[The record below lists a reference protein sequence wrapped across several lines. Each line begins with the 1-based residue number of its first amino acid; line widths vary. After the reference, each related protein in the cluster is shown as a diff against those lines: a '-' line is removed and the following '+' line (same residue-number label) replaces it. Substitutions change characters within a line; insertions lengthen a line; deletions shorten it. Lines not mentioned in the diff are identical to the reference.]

1 VEADYSHDEY
11 EDVPLGGGLY
21 ASYADE
27 PALESEG
34 YDLGPTTA
42 ASKPW
47 AWNHDRSLGSVAPL
61 STVSIPLD
69 GRFTPRELWA
79 IGQYAYFGQTL
90 NQWLRFGDSDLD
102 FEGEDPD
109 NLAALLNGA
118 IKRCDPVPEGA
129 VIWRG
134 IDLAS
139 YERLYAAGIGG
150 LVTDAGFLSTT
161 RNERV
166 AEDFAL
172 RLFALRYQEPH
183 PPLDQLVWR
192 ILPLPGTRALPITPV
207 MHTAADYG
215 SWEEEL
221 VLAPGC
227 RFRIEHDG
235 RPILRMVETNE
246 PAIQVF
252 GQRGTEM
259 LTVKDFTNK
268 LHEAADYARCSH
280 WWGQGTTYNPACRH

>member
-11 EDVPLGGGLY
+11 EVALGGGLY

-34 YDLGPTTA
+34 YDLP
-42 ASKPW
+42 P
-47 AWNHDRSLGSVAPL
+47 AWDHDRSLGSVAP
-61 STVSIPLD
+61 PY

-79 IGQYAYFGQTL
+79 IEQYADFGPTL
-90 NQWLRFGDSDLD
+90 NQWLRFGDSDPTYC
-102 FEGEDPD
+102 EGEHTD
-109 NLAALLNGA
+109 NLAQVAAVLHGA
-118 IKRCDPVPEGA
+118 IERCDPLPQGT

-161 RNERV
+161 RSERV

-172 RLFALRYQEPH
+172 WQFALRYQEPH

-192 ILPLPGTRALPITPV
+192 ILPLPSTRALPVTHV
-207 MHTAADYG
+207 WAGAQ
-215 SWEEEL
+215 EL

-227 RFRIEHDG
+227 TFRIEHDG
-235 RPILRMVETNE
+235 RPILRMVETDD
-246 PAIQVF
+246 PAIQAF
-252 GQRGTEM
+252 GQRGGRTEI
-259 LTVKDFTNK
+259 LSGKDLTNK
-268 LHEAADYARCSH
+268 LREAADYARCGH
-280 WWGQGTTYNPACRH
+280 WWGQGKTYNPACRH